1 VLDRQRGRIVFECD
15 GCTDTLE
22 TGEADFEAARTE
34 LRSAGWIARSE
45 AGVWCHYC
53 EDCKSG

>member
-53 EDCKSG
+53 EDCKR